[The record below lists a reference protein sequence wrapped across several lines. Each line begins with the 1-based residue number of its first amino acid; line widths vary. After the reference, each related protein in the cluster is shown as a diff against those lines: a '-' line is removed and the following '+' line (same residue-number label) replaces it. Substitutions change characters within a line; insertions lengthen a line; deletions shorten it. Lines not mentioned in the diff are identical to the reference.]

1 MLVIYWDYKIYS
13 RITVMVYRDYKNYA
27 LGLQGLQGLQRQIL
41 RLHCDYKKNLWD
53 YNKITKKKR
62 EDYKKITKKSVG
74 IIIHYR
80 QWIGHICSPAFTY
93 AVLKH
98 GVPEH

>member
-13 RITVMVYRDYKNYA
+13 SITVMVYRDYKNYA

-53 YNKITKKKR
+53 YNKN
-62 EDYKKITKKSVG
+62 TKKSVR
-74 IIIHYR
+74 ITKR
-80 QWIGHICSPAFTY
+80 LQKK
-93 AVLKH
+93 VL
-98 GVPEH
+98 GL

>member
-27 LGLQGLQGLQRQIL
+27 LGLQGFQGLQRQIL

-53 YNKITKKKR
+53 Y
-62 EDYKKITKKSVG
+62 KITKKSVR
-74 IIIHYR
+74 ITKR
-80 QWIGHICSPAFTY
+80 LQKK
-93 AVLKH
+93 VL
-98 GVPEH
+98 GL

>member
-41 RLHCDYKKNLWD
+41 RLHCDYKKKPL
-53 YNKITKKKR
+53 
-62 EDYKKITKKSVG
+62 G
-74 IIIHYR
+74 L
-80 QWIGHICSPAFTY
+80 Q
-93 AVLKH
+93 
-98 GVPEH
+98 

>member
-53 YNKITKKKR
+53 YNKITKKK
-62 EDYKKITKKSVG
+62 
-74 IIIHYR
+74 
-80 QWIGHICSPAFTY
+80 A
-93 AVLKH
+93 
-98 GVPEH
+98 

>member
-1 MLVIYWDYKIYS
+1 MLVIYWDYEIYS

-53 YNKITKKKR
+53 YNKITKKSMR
-62 EDYKKITKKSVG
+62 ITKRLQKK
-74 IIIHYR
+74 
-80 QWIGHICSPAFTY
+80 
-93 AVLKH
+93 VL
-98 GVPEH
+98 GL